1 MTIIDRYL
9 VAVFVKVVVITF
21 ISLAGMY
28 VVADFFGNF
37 AELASY
43 GKKQDGGILLLLA
56 QYYGPRLLMFF
67 DKTAGIIAML
77 AVIFAIGMLQRSNEL
92 LAVMAAGISPARIVL
107 PLLIAAGVVSGL
119 GVANREF
126 GLPSVRAGLASNAQ
140 DWLGEAS
147 RKCTPRYDI
156 RNDILIAG
164 KSTRAKNRE
173 IESPQ
178 FRLPLEMAPWG
189 RQISAISAF
198 QQPADANHP
207 TGYLLKGVKQP
218 ANLTQLP
225 SLKQD
230 GATVLYSPAD
240 TPWLKPDECFVVSV
254 VSFEQLTVGGAW
266 RQYLSTTELITG
278 LQNRS
283 IEPGADV
290 RVMLHSRLIQ
300 PLLDISLVLLGLPLV
315 LSRNSRNIFL
325 AAGLCAVLVAV
336 VYLVV
341 LTCHGLG
348 SNYLLDPLLATTIP
362 LVVFGPLAYAVARPL
377 WD

>member
-43 GKKQDGGILLLLA
+43 GKKQDGGIFLVLA

-77 AVIFAIGMLQRSNEL
+77 AVIFAIGVLQRSNEL

-189 RQISAISAF
+189 RQISATSAF
-198 QQPADANHP
+198 QQPADSNHP
-207 TGYLLKGVKQP
+207 AGYLLKGVKQP

-225 SLKQD
+225 SFKQD

-254 VSFEQLTVGGAW
+254 VTFEQLTVGGAW
-266 RQYLSTTELITG
+266 RQYLSTWELITG

-290 RVMLHSRLIQ
+290 RVTLHSRLVQ

-348 SNYLLDPLLATTIP
+348 SNYLLDPLLATSIP
-362 LVVFGPLAYAVARPL
+362 LVLFGPLAYTVARPL